1 MSDKT
6 QLFRTQV
13 KRFASCRWG
22 AEPVKGTVVRALA
35 RVQSFDAGDAHE
47 RKPRCWGEDS
57 GLGQY
62 PKLTGTWQDSSTEGF
77 RGFYDASAEC
87 PEYGHDFDC
96 RRPYKG
102 MAI

>member
-1 MSDKT
+1 M
-6 QLFRTQV
+6 
-13 KRFASCRWG
+13 
-22 AEPVKGTVVRALA
+22 RALA
-35 RVQSFDAGDAHE
+35 RVYSFDAGEAQE

-77 RGFYDASAEC
+77 RGFYDASRDC

-96 RRPYKG
+96 RRPEKG
-102 MAI
+102 SGNLILPY